1 MNEAQATSPAR
12 LAFPDKFQ
20 GVFLRSRARYE
31 PLLVEARDQLRGLF
45 VPGPI
50 APYFAYGVLEHDQPS
65 FVLAPLMFLA
75 MAESQ
80 GGITARHRSYLPAFL
95 LMVELIGI
103 LDDTVDHTPYRSGR
117 LTYWRRFGAP
127 SAAPFSIFLFN
138 AALEQTRREAPELV
152 PIVTR
157 MFQDICAAEVW
168 EHDSRYPAVDP
179 ATLATWL
186 ARHYDAVP
194 AAIAHSL
201 DSALVLHG
209 RGPLDHVVHARF
221 AELQQDVDD
230 IVNFV
235 EHRERDGEN
244 DDLKMGIVTYPLLAT
259 VRSSPDAAEALEAF
273 WAPRRI
279 TGETTTGDEA
289 LYARLAG
296 EIERIGIPAT
306 LQKIAVDAN
315 EAIAAASPAAR
326 PCVADLVWTFVERLC
341 RVEAL
346 RGAVEEICP
355 AVSAQR

>member
-1 MNEAQATSPAR
+1 MREAQQTGSVR

-20 GVFLRSRARYE
+20 GVFLRSRPRYE
-31 PLLVEARDQLRGLF
+31 PLLVEARDQLRALL

-50 APYFAYGVLEHDQPS
+50 APYFAYGVLDHEQPS

-80 GGITARHRSYLPAFL
+80 GGITARHRAYLPAFL

-138 AALEQTRREAPELV
+138 AALEQTRVEAPELV

-157 MFQDICAAEVW
+157 MFSDICAAEVW

-179 ATLATWL
+179 ATLAGWL

-244 DDLKMGIVTYPLLAT
+244 DDLKMGIVTYPLLST
-259 VRSSPDAAEALEAF
+259 IRSSPDCAAQLEAF
-273 WAPRRI
+273 WARRRVA
-279 TGETTTGDEA
+279 GEGATGDEE
-289 LYARLAG
+289 LYASLAS
-296 EIERIGIPAT
+296 EIERVGIPAT
-306 LQKIAVDAN
+306 LRKIADDAA
-315 EAIAAASPAAR
+315 EAIAAAAPAAR

-341 RVEAL
+341 RVESL
-346 RGAVEEICP
+346 RAAVEAHCP
-355 AVSAQR
+355 AVRAQR